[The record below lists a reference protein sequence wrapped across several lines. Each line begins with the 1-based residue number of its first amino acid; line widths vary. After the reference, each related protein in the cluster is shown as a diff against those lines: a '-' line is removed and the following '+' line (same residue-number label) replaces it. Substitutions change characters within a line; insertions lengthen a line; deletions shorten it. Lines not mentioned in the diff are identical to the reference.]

1 MSAEVFVSYSS
12 QDHAQV
18 SKIIERLRKAG
29 VSVWMDEGGI
39 DAATLWSEAI
49 VEAINESKILIMMVS
64 KHSTDSANVVTVTQP
79 NDRHPV
85 ILGPLNPYF
94 HRFEPVH
101 LSETGLPIERH

>member
-29 VSVWMDEGGI
+29 GSVWMDEGGI

-49 VEAINESKILIMMVS
+49 VEAINDCKVLIMMVS
-64 KHSTDSANVVTVTQP
+64 KHSTDSANVVKEVMLASESSKTIL
-79 NDRHPV
+79 PV
-85 ILGPLNPYF
+85 YL
-94 HRFEPVH
+94 EPADIPTR
-101 LSETGLPIERH
+101 LKYQLTGIQHS

>member
-49 VEAINESKILIMMVS
+49 VEAINESKVLIMMVS
-64 KHSTDSANVVTVTQP
+64 KSL
-79 NDRHPV
+79 DRFGQCGQGGDAR
-85 ILGPLNPYF
+85 LGVQQNNPP
-94 HRFEPVH
+94 R
-101 LSETGLPIERH
+101 LS